1 MASALPGMLQLRGWR
16 VSGRGLPRVL
26 AAEEKAEPGSD
37 PISVRGVGALGLN
50 TGSLVP
56 MS

>member
-26 AAEEKAEPGSD
+26 AAEKAEPGSD
-37 PISVRGVGALGLN
+37 PISVRGVGASGLN
-50 TGSLVP
+50 KGSLVP